1 MPPTIETVPA
11 TVLVVDDDALT
22 LMTAIVTVEEA
33 GYVVISAHDAE
44 DAMRALLQHPE
55 IAGLFTDINMPGV
68 MDGLALAHE
77 TRRLRPA
84 MQILL
89 ASGAVHPGASDMP
102 ARGQYLRKPY
112 TPVEVVS
119 CLHGLLG

>member
-1 MPPTIETVPA
+1 MPISAAVAST

-22 LMTAIVTVEEA
+22 LMTAVMAIEDA
-33 GYVVISAHDAE
+33 GYMVISAHDAE
-44 DAMRALLQHPE
+44 GALRALRQHPQ

-77 TRRLRPA
+77 TRRLWPA

-89 ASGAVHPGASDMP
+89 ASGAVNPDESDMP
-102 ARGQYLRKPY
+102 ARGQYLSKPY
-112 TPVEVVS
+112 TPSQVVS
-119 CLHGLLG
+119 SLHGLLG